1 METNEFFKVYDKVLP
16 LVKDTLRAY
25 DAILFKYNSCTI
37 GLKQGNDL
45 IYTVR
50 LSGYENPSEIKII
63 ADEVKKVIS
72 RKDRQIPPIVSTQD
86 ILTKLRI
93 LRESILNS
101 NDRQQFDDIIK
112 CYESGLLRAGYL
124 LGWLLL
130 MESLKSKILY
140 LADKEVKV
148 AMQERDKIIEK
159 ENKHES
165 TDVAICDAAHLC
177 DIITDE
183 SRAELHL
190 LWQKRCVMGHPYT
203 PVVKELDFIY
213 LVEKLV
219 SMCLAVPLMWSK
231 QMITSFFEDIKKA
244 SHLIPLSDEDIV
256 EDIISKVALIP
267 EKLYPYFWKSIFYE
281 FSLSLDE
288 KDYKRQKYLK
298 WMAIKF
304 IREKKIDINE
314 ECFGLE
320 SRIKDYPDV
329 CWRILFYQKIWDTL
343 DDKYKDQLFR
353 YLNEK
358 KSGRILFFAKKVIEC
373 DKGVTQEHLNCYYNA
388 LERLPL
394 EVAYTLYV
402 EKTRLIDRIYARLIS
417 TNQFEDQGA
426 FVDLLGTMEKEV
438 DSFPDKQRETL
449 GGYLCRCCA
458 NNTYKAINYIGA
470 GRGCWLSNREFV
482 LGFVQNAIILDNSIK
497 FDLGAF
503 RYLLYMLKATT
514 PGICEEVLN
523 MLSSTPIKKVK
534 DIYYESRRV
543 KKMLDEELSSLPN
556 IREQLERIADEYYD
570 VDNGTLTL

>member
-16 LVKDTLRAY
+16 LVKDTLRAN

-190 LWQKRCVMGHPYT
+190 LWQKRCIMGHPYT

-256 EDIISKVALIP
+256 EEIISKVALIP